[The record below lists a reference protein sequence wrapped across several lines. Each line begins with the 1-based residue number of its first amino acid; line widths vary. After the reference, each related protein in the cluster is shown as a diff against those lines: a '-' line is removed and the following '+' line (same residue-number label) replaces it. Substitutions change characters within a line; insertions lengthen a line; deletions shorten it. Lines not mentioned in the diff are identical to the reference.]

1 MRLHNLV
8 HSQSTCVVG
17 LRTEEKENMT
27 IIIQKQNSNTMNNH
41 NKSNG
46 VIDICFLLTYFLPHK
61 KNQLLRLVKNLG
73 GGGG

>member
-8 HSQSTCVVG
+8 HSQSTCG
-17 LRTEEKENMT
+17 RFENRRENMT

-46 VIDICFLLTYFLPHK
+46 VIDNCFLLTYFLPHK